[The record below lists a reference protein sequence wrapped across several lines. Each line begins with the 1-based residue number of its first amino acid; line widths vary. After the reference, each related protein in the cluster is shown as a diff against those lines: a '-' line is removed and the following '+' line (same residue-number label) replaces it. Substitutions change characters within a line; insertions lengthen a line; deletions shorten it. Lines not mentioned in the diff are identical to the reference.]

1 MKEKNK
7 KKKPIK
13 KLSYILTLQFAK
25 MCNVHKAMANQRKQ
39 YYNVAPKNIQ
49 SSWSSRSVRTRN
61 LFFGPA
67 QGGGDRAHGEER

>member
-7 KKKPIK
+7 KKKPIT
-13 KLSYILTLQFAK
+13 KLSYILTL
-25 MCNVHKAMANQRKQ
+25 QRKQ
-39 YYNVAPKNIQ
+39 YYNVAPKNIE